1 VKIFFAFLILIF
13 SIQSWTKADVIVI
26 VKNTLDESIFIK
38 RKRTT
43 EKDALNSAME
53 GCLVLFRYNESLNLS
68 NRKKMMDACYI
79 YKVLDFDNL

>member
-1 VKIFFAFLILIF
+1 MRFFLLLSILDF
-13 SIQSWTKADVIVI
+13 HPQSWAKTDVIVI

-53 GCLVLFRYNESLNLS
+53 GCLVLFRYNES
-68 NRKKMMDACYI
+68 
-79 YKVLDFDNL
+79 